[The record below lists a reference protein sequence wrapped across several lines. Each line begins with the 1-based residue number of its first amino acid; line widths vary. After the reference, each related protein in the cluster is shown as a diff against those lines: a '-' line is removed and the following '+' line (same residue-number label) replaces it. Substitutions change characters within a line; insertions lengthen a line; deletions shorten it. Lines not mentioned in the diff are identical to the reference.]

1 MPRRS
6 HRLAVIGAGNVGA
19 TIAYAAVIQRIA
31 SEVLLVDI
39 DQRRC
44 EAQVL
49 NISDA
54 AYTSDTKVRVGT
66 YKDAG
71 QCDVIVITAGAR
83 QRPNETRV
91 ELIDRNY
98 NILKSCNDEIQP
110 INKEAVL
117 MLVANPSTSLAPAL
131 SSTRPVSS
139 PPSPRSYVAETSLH
153 FYTLG
158 EHGDSQFI
166 AWSTAH
172 IANNPLLEH
181 PKLINLDKK
190 KMEADVRNK
199 TYKIIEVNGAT
210 STVQFTHQRSTL
222 LLLSSIG
229 ACAASLCETIFGDR
243 KHVRPVSHYIEE
255 LGVCLSLPAVVG
267 AQGVQQTLKPNLS
280 KEEEAA
286 LQNSAAA
293 LKKIISKYDQ

>member
-31 SEVLLVDI
+31 SEVILVDI

-49 NISDA
+49 DISDA

-71 QCDVIVITAGAR
+71 QSDVIVITAGAR

-98 NILKSCNDEIQP
+98 NILKSCIDEMQP

-117 MLVANPSTSLAPAL
+117 MLVANPVDILTYFAQKLSGLPRNQVIGSGTFLDSARLKSSLSKEL
-131 SSTRPVSS
+131 G
-139 PPSPRSYVAETSLH
+139 VAETSLH
-153 FYTLG
+153 IYTLG

-181 PKLINLDKK
+181 PKLKNLDKK

-199 TYKIIEVNGAT
+199 AYKIIEVNGAT
-210 STVQFTHQRSTL
+210 FYG
-222 LLLSSIG
+222 IG
-229 ACAASLCETIFGDR
+229 ACAASLCESIFGDR
-243 KHVRPVSHYIEE
+243 KHVRPVSHFIEE
-255 LGVCLSLPAVVG
+255 LGVCLSLPAIVG

-280 KEEEAA
+280 QEEEAS
-286 LQNSAAA
+286 LQQSAAA
-293 LKKIISKYDQ
+293 LKKIIS